1 MDVKNAFLNGN
12 LDEEVYMHPPPGYS
26 HNSKQVCLLQ
36 RALYGLKQAPRAWF
50 AKFSSTIAQ
59 FGFTSSPHDSAL
71 FVRHT
76 NKSVVFLLLYVDDM
90 IITGDD
96 SMVIFD
102 VQRYLNQH
110 FEMKDL
116 GPLSYFL
123 GLEVSSTSNGYYLS
137 QAKYAADL
145 LSGLTNLNLVPK
157 KVFYVLTSKK
167 IPKTL
172 FLKPAFHRTTNLQSP
187 LCPNYDDDASRP
199 PLPTRESATKQ
210 AEDDKVCDDAA
221 SLPLLR
227 ICKSGNPNTMRRALV
242 LCSRNLSRNIECP
255 NQISFRRN
263 SILNTP
269 LYNPLTSKFR
279 FFSSSENEGSSIPNK
294 LEPARQPEE
303 TSSTQLKNSQLP
315 VEVEDVNNKE
325 LKGLLLDYFDG
336 DKKDVLP
343 NIVEAIMKRRLS
355 GKHDDTDDELLED
368 FRMKR
373 MEPLDS
379 VDDEEFEEGFEDA
392 HSTDEEIDN
401 LYDAP
406 EIVKKRMAHD
416 EYFNMDDKKWD
427 DMISEA
433 IAHGHLKDTKECEE
447 ILEDMLQWDK
457 LLPDEIKEKVAKRLD
472 EISDMVEKGELEAEE
487 GYALFKE
494 FEDQMVLEC
503 GKLMEKEPLEFDEST
518 VADNKKDVDD
528 PPGEGP
534 ILRWQTRV
542 VFAPGGDAWHP
553 KNRKVKLAVTV
564 KELGLSKHQF
574 RRLRELVG
582 KRYHPGRDELT
593 ITSER
598 FEDREENR
606 KDCLRTLLSLIEEAG
621 KANKIV
627 EDARTAYAKQR
638 LKANPKFMARLHA
651 KTAKM
656 RESTTPLPA

>member
-1 MDVKNAFLNGN
+1 MASKFKAKQTSTGRPACVAEETWAIWEAYWDRLDAKAKSEQQRKNRMSEVEGPAFL
-12 LDEEVYMHPPPGYS
+12 
-26 HNSKQVCLLQ
+26 VCLMNVEL
-36 RALYGLKQAPRAWF
+36 
-50 AKFSSTIAQ
+50 
-59 FGFTSSPHDSAL
+59 
-71 FVRHT
+71 
-76 NKSVVFLLLYVDDM
+76 NVVINGMYVDERVTLV
-90 IITGDD
+90 IT
-96 SMVIFD
+96 
-102 VQRYLNQH
+102 
-110 FEMKDL
+110 FEHISAHKCTQVHKDTKIGFSHHLKMK
-116 GPLSYFL
+116 
-123 GLEVSSTSNGYYLS
+123 
-137 QAKYAADL
+137 
-145 LSGLTNLNLVPK
+145 
-157 KVFYVLTSKK
+157 
-167 IPKTL
+167 
-172 FLKPAFHRTTNLQSP
+172 
-187 LCPNYDDDASRP
+187 
-199 PLPTRESATKQ
+199 
-210 AEDDKVCDDAA
+210 
-221 SLPLLR
+221 
-227 ICKSGNPNTMRRALV
+227 
-242 LCSRNLSRNIECP
+242 
-255 NQISFRRN
+255 
-263 SILNTP
+263 
-269 LYNPLTSKFR
+269 
-279 FFSSSENEGSSIPNK
+279 
-294 LEPARQPEE
+294 
-303 TSSTQLKNSQLP
+303 
-315 VEVEDVNNKE
+315 
-325 LKGLLLDYFDG
+325 
-336 DKKDVLP
+336 
-343 NIVEAIMKRRLS
+343 
-355 GKHDDTDDELLED
+355 
-368 FRMKR
+368 
-373 MEPLDS
+373 PLDT

-401 LYDAP
+401 LYDAT

-503 GKLMEKEPLEFDEST
+503 GKLMEKEPLEFDESIIP
-518 VADNKKDVDD
+518 DKKKDVDD

-638 LKANPKFMARLHA
+638 LKANPKFMASAARLTHVV
-651 KTAKM
+651 M
-656 RESTTPLPA
+656 CLL

>member
-1 MDVKNAFLNGN
+1 MASKFKAKQTSTGRPACVAEETWAIWEAYWDRLDARAKSEQQRKNRMS
-12 LDEEVYMHPPPGYS
+12 EVEGPGTRCS
-26 HNSKQVCLLQ
+26 QHTGES
-36 RALYGLKQAPRAWF
+36 R
-50 AKFSSTIAQ
+50 
-59 FGFTSSPHDSAL
+59 SAIEHYHKL
-71 FVRHT
+71 VHLM
-76 NKSVVFLLLYVDDM
+76 LLLGAPNV
-90 IITGDD
+90 ITR
-96 SMVIFD
+96 STNIEP
-102 VQRYLNQH
+102 QSLLWTYYLND
-110 FEMKDL
+110 DL
-116 GPLSYFL
+116 
-123 GLEVSSTSNGYYLS
+123 E
-137 QAKYAADL
+137 
-145 LSGLTNLNLVPK
+145 
-157 KVFYVLTSKK
+157 
-167 IPKTL
+167 IPGKTL
-172 FLKPAFHRTTNLQSP
+172 HFTERRIANL
-187 LCPNYDDDASRP
+187 
-199 PLPTRESATKQ
+199 
-210 AEDDKVCDDAA
+210 
-221 SLPLLR
+221 
-227 ICKSGNPNTMRRALV
+227 
-242 LCSRNLSRNIECP
+242 
-255 NQISFRRN
+255 ISVR
-263 SILNTP
+263 
-269 LYNPLTSKFR
+269 
-279 FFSSSENEGSSIPNK
+279 
-294 LEPARQPEE
+294 
-303 TSSTQLKNSQLP
+303 
-315 VEVEDVNNKE
+315 VED
-325 LKGLLLDYFDG
+325 
-336 DKKDVLP
+336 
-343 NIVEAIMKRRLS
+343 
-355 GKHDDTDDELLED
+355 D
-368 FRMKR
+368 FRMNR
-373 MEPLDS
+373 MEPLDT

-401 LYDAP
+401 LYDAT

-503 GKLMEKEPLEFDEST
+503 GKLMEKEPLEFDESIIP
-518 VADNKKDVDD
+518 DKKKDVDD

-638 LKANPKFMARLHA
+638 LKANPKFMASAARYNEFSRVIRVRVH
-651 KTAKM
+651 
-656 RESTTPLPA
+656 

>member
-1 MDVKNAFLNGN
+1 MAV
-12 LDEEVYMHPPPGYS
+12 
-26 HNSKQVCLLQ
+26 
-36 RALYGLKQAPRAWF
+36 
-50 AKFSSTIAQ
+50 
-59 FGFTSSPHDSAL
+59 
-71 FVRHT
+71 
-76 NKSVVFLLLYVDDM
+76 
-90 IITGDD
+90 
-96 SMVIFD
+96 
-102 VQRYLNQH
+102 
-110 FEMKDL
+110 
-116 GPLSYFL
+116 
-123 GLEVSSTSNGYYLS
+123 
-137 QAKYAADL
+137 
-145 LSGLTNLNLVPK
+145 
-157 KVFYVLTSKK
+157 
-167 IPKTL
+167 
-172 FLKPAFHRTTNLQSP
+172 
-187 LCPNYDDDASRP
+187 
-199 PLPTRESATKQ
+199 
-210 AEDDKVCDDAA
+210 
-221 SLPLLR
+221 
-227 ICKSGNPNTMRRALV
+227 NPNTMRRALV
-242 LCSRNLSRNIECP
+242 LCTRNLSRNIECP

-294 LEPARQPEE
+294 LEPASQPEE
-303 TSSTQLKNSQLP
+303 TSLTQLKNSQLP

-343 NIVEAIMKRRLS
+343 NIIEAIMKRRLS

-368 FRMKR
+368 FRMNR
-373 MEPLDS
+373 MEPLDT

-401 LYDAP
+401 LYDAT

-503 GKLMEKEPLEFDEST
+503 GKLMEKEPLEFDESIIP
-518 VADNKKDVDD
+518 DKKKDVDD

-656 RESTTPLPA
+656 RESTTPLPP